1 MWRSFKSAAWLG
13 WQIESNWTDP
23 FLFAIYSIAK
33 PLTSAG
39 ILVVMYAIVT
49 NANFQT
55 GAFAFM
61 YLGNAFY
68 LYVGAVMTGMSHAVI
83 DDRERYRTLRAV
95 YVAPVDI
102 PMYVIGRGAAR
113 FVIATLSVLLT
124 VAIGVVFLGLPV
136 RLATINW
143 LLFLGGMLMGAVMLA
158 MMGLVLAALILV
170 ITQQS
175 WQVGDA
181 VAGALYLFSGAIF
194 PLDTLPRWLRPVGLV
209 NPLTYWIEVIRRSMV
224 RGIAAESPMLSGFS
238 NAGLLG
244 MLTTLTFVL
253 MVVALVVFA
262 WCDWNARERGL
273 IDRTT
278 NY

>member
-1 MWRSFKSAAWLG
+1 
-13 WQIESNWTDP
+13 
-23 FLFAIYSIAK
+23 
-33 PLTSAG
+33 
-39 ILVVMYAIVT
+39 
-49 NANFQT
+49 
-55 GAFAFM
+55 
-61 YLGNAFY
+61 
-68 LYVGAVMTGMSHAVI
+68 
-83 DDRERYRTLRAV
+83 
-95 YVAPVDI
+95 
-102 PMYVIGRGAAR
+102 
-113 FVIATLSVLLT
+113 
-124 VAIGVVFLGLPV
+124 
-136 RLATINW
+136 
-143 LLFLGGMLMGAVMLA
+143 MLA

-253 MVVALVVFA
+253 LVVALVVFA